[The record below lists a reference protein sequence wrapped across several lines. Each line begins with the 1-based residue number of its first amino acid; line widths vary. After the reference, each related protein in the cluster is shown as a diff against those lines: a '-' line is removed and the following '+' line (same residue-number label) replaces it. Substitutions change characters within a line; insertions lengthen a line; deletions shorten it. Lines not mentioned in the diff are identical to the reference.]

1 MNRHR
6 VYSPSLFPL
15 DCLLLEIAL
24 KKLQWVN
31 IVRFRFND
39 VCWKKL
45 TFLNHTLLIIET
57 ILWILEQAPWLNPVF
72 SILSS
77 TTVWTE
83 PKYVAGLAFSLYFTN
98 TLDYLRFFFLFFS
111 VYSPHSWAP
120 VTGRCHFYK

>member
-31 IVRFRFND
+31 IVGFRVND
-39 VCWKKL
+39 ICWKKL

-57 ILWILEQAPWLNPVF
+57 ILWILGQAPWLNPVF

-77 TTVWTE
+77 TTV
-83 PKYVAGLAFSLYFTN
+83 
-98 TLDYLRFFFLFFS
+98 
-111 VYSPHSWAP
+111 
-120 VTGRCHFYK
+120 